1 MVQEN
6 RVIVICGA
14 TASGKSDLAIKLAQ
28 ELNTEIISADS
39 LAIYK
44 KLDIGTA
51 KPSEEER
58 KLVKHHLIDCVD
70 EKSSFSVD
78 DYENM
83 AMPIL
88 KSLLNQ
94 GKIPIICGGTGFYIN
109 SLIYDLSYGNTGAD
123 EKIRE
128 KYKEIVALNGN
139 EYLYSLLKSRD
150 YESSLKISP
159 NDVKR
164 VIRAL
169 EIYDITGKKKS
180 EISDDKKPRFSF
192 IAFMPEWNREELYSR
207 INLRVDLMLE
217 KGLIEEVK
225 GLISGGLTKENQ
237 CMQGIGYKETYDAI
251 ISGDYS
257 NLAETIKQNT
267 RRYAKRQI
275 TFFKKFENLNYI
287 PQNNFEQLKEKVN
300 KWIN

>member
-70 EKSSFSVD
+70 EKSTFSVD

-128 KYKEIVALNGN
+128 KYKEIVALKGN

-207 INLRVDLMLE
+207 INLRVDLMIE

>member
-70 EKSSFSVD
+70 EKSTFSVD

-128 KYKEIVALNGN
+128 KYKEIVALKGN

-207 INLRVDLMLE
+207 INLRVDLMLK

-275 TFFKKFENLNYI
+275 TFFKKYENLNYI

>member
-58 KLVKHHLIDCVD
+58 KLVKHHLIDCID

-128 KYKEIVALNGN
+128 KYKEIVALKGN
-139 EYLYSLLKSRD
+139 EYIYSLLKSRD

>member
-14 TASGKSDLAIKLAQ
+14 TASGKSELAIKLAQ

-70 EKSSFSVD
+70 EKSSFSVG
-78 DYENM
+78 DYENL

-88 KSLLNQ
+88 NSLLNQ

-109 SLIYDLSYGNTGAD
+109 SLIYDLSYGNAGAD
-123 EKIRE
+123 KKIRE
-128 KYKEIVALNGN
+128 KYKKIVAENGN
-139 EYLYSLLKSRD
+139 EYLYSLLTSRD

-169 EIYDITGKKKS
+169 EIYDLTGKKKS

-192 IAFMPEWNREELYSR
+192 IAFMPEWEREKLYSR

-225 GLISGGLTKENQ
+225 NLISGGLTKENQ

-287 PQNNFEQLKEKVN
+287 RENNFEQLKDKVK

>member
-14 TASGKSDLAIKLAQ
+14 TASGKSELAIKLAQ

-70 EKSSFSVD
+70 EKSSFSVG
-78 DYENM
+78 DYENL

-109 SLIYDLSYGNTGAD
+109 SLIYDLSYGNAGAD
-123 EKIRE
+123 EQIRE
-128 KYKEIVALNGN
+128 KYKKIVALNGN

-169 EIYDITGKKKS
+169 EIYDITGKRKS
-180 EISDDKKPRFSF
+180 EILDDKKPRFPF
-192 IAFMPEWNREELYSR
+192 IAFMPEWEREELYSR
-207 INLRVDLMLE
+207 INLRVDLMLK

-225 GLISGGLTKENQ
+225 GLISDGLTRDNQ
-237 CMQGIGYKETYDAI
+237 CMQGIGYKETYEAI

-287 PQNNFEQLKEKVN
+287 RQNNYEQLKDKVN
-300 KWIN
+300 KWIK

>member
-6 RVIVICGA
+6 RVIVICGP

-70 EKSSFSVD
+70 EKSTFSVD

-128 KYKEIVALNGN
+128 KYKEIVALKGN

-207 INLRVDLMLE
+207 INLRVDLMLK

-225 GLISGGLTKENQ
+225 GLISGGFTKENQ

>member
-51 KPSEEER
+51 KPNDEER

-70 EKSSFSVD
+70 EKSSFSVG
-78 DYENM
+78 DYENL

-128 KYKEIVALNGN
+128 KYKEIVALKGN

-164 VIRAL
+164 IIRAL

-180 EISDDKKPRFSF
+180 EILDDKKPRFPF
-192 IAFMPEWNREELYSR
+192 IVFMPEWDREELYSR
-207 INLRVDLMLE
+207 INFRVDLMLE

-225 GLISGGLTKENQ
+225 GLISNGLTKENQ

-257 NLAETIKQNT
+257 YLAETIKQNT

-287 PQNNFEQLKEKVN
+287 RQNDFEQLKDKVN
-300 KWIN
+300 KWIK

>member
-58 KLVKHHLIDCVD
+58 KFVKHHLIDCID
-70 EKSSFSVD
+70 EKSTFSVD

-128 KYKEIVALNGN
+128 KYKEIVALKGN

-207 INLRVDLMLE
+207 INLRVDLMIE

>member
-58 KLVKHHLIDCVD
+58 KLVKHHLIDCID
-70 EKSSFSVD
+70 EKSTFSVD

-128 KYKEIVALNGN
+128 KYKEIVALKGN

-287 PQNNFEQLKEKVN
+287 PQNNFEQLKEKVK

>member
-6 RVIVICGA
+6 RVIVICGP

-70 EKSSFSVD
+70 EKSTFSVD

-128 KYKEIVALNGN
+128 KYKEIVALKGN

-207 INLRVDLMLE
+207 INLRVDLMLK

>member
-70 EKSSFSVD
+70 EKSTFSVD

-128 KYKEIVALNGN
+128 KYKEIVALKGN

-207 INLRVDLMLE
+207 INLRVDLMIE

-225 GLISGGLTKENQ
+225 GLISGGMTKENQ

-251 ISGDYS
+251 ISDDYS

>member
-58 KLVKHHLIDCVD
+58 KLVKHHLIDCID
-70 EKSSFSVD
+70 EKSTFSVD

-128 KYKEIVALNGN
+128 KYKEIVALKGN

-207 INLRVDLMLE
+207 INLRVELMLE

-225 GLISGGLTKENQ
+225 GLISDGLTKENQ

-287 PQNNFEQLKEKVN
+287 TQNNFEQLKEKVN

>member
-70 EKSSFSVD
+70 EKSTFSVD

-128 KYKEIVALNGN
+128 KYKEIVVLKGN

>member
-58 KLVKHHLIDCVD
+58 KLVKHHLIDCID
-70 EKSSFSVD
+70 EKSTFSVD

-128 KYKEIVALNGN
+128 KYKEIVALKGN

-159 NDVKR
+159 NDIKR

>member
-51 KPSEEER
+51 KPSKQER

-123 EKIRE
+123 KTIRE
-128 KYKEIVALNGN
+128 KYKEIVALKGN

-300 KWIN
+300 KWIK

>member
-217 KGLIEEVK
+217 KGLVEEVK

-287 PQNNFEQLKEKVN
+287 TQNNFEQLKEKVN

>member
-70 EKSSFSVD
+70 EKSTFSVD

-128 KYKEIVALNGN
+128 KYKEIVALKGN

-207 INLRVDLMLE
+207 INLRVDLMLK

>member
-207 INLRVDLMLE
+207 INLRVDLMLK

>member
-128 KYKEIVALNGN
+128 KYKEIVALKGN

-207 INLRVDLMLE
+207 INLRVDLMIE